1 MDVPESIEAAIQQLM
16 LTDPDRA
23 DTARHVAGWLTGGDD
38 VDDPAEFTL
47 AGLQQFLWYGLP
59 LKWMTEPGDR
69 EVIVEAAARLFEVL
83 DRPRYVA
90 LCRSVLTAKI
100 LDAYDRS
107 ESAGLKA
114 FRAALKDSPVEPPDL
129 PDFVWG
135 SRMGL
140 EEACARS
147 YIENGLESALNAGRF
162 EAGVGMWRATRARVT
177 AGLLDTERAGYFGQ
191 TWRSLIITER
201 LETWTSSTR
210 QSAHLTAIRAG
221 VANLLLHPVPVPADA
236 AEVLGPV
243 LWLCD
248 ALSTGG
254 APLTET
260 GNLGRVFVH
269 RVARESGWWKGL
281 TLPRTELEFYE
292 LHTLHA
298 LLRTARLAQ
307 HEHGRFMLNIPGI
320 SSRMNVGETWA
331 RVARSIAGSDDFA
344 QAAFETVL
352 CILLTATAGVPWVDV
367 LDTATTVLAGYGWE
381 QSIRGSAARELVT
394 RRSVEHAT
402 GTGMGRLRLL
412 DAVHTEG
419 KPGERTVTLTEGGRA
434 LALTYIRE
442 RAAGPRH
449 ATTT

>member
-1 MDVPESIEAAIQQLM
+1 M
-16 LTDPDRA
+16 LTDPDHA
-23 DTARHVAGWLTGGDD
+23 DTARYVAGWLAGGDD
-38 VDDPAEFTL
+38 VDDPAELTL

-69 EVIVEAAARLFEVL
+69 EVVVEAAARLFEVL

-90 LCRSVLTAKI
+90 LCRSALTGNI

-107 ESAGLKA
+107 EAAGLRA
-114 FRAALKDSPVEPPDL
+114 FRAALKNSPVEPPDL
-129 PDFVWG
+129 ADFVWG

-147 YIENGLESALNAGRF
+147 YVEDGLEAALKDGRF

-177 AGLLDTERAGYFGQ
+177 AGLLDTERPGYFGQ
-191 TWRSLIITER
+191 TWRSLIVTER
-201 LETWTSSTR
+201 LETWTSATR
-210 QSAHLTAIRAG
+210 QSEPLTGIRSI

-254 APLTET
+254 ASLTET
-260 GNLGRVFVH
+260 GNLGRAFVH
-269 RVARESGWWKGL
+269 LVARESGWWKGL

-307 HEHGRFMLNIPGI
+307 HEHGRFMLNVPGI
-320 SSRMNVGETWA
+320 SSRMNVDDTWA

-344 QAAFETVL
+344 QAAFETVM
-352 CILLTATAGVPWVDV
+352 CILLTATGDASWVDV
-367 LDTATTVLAGYGWE
+367 LDTATTALAGYGWE
-381 QSIRGSAARELVT
+381 QSVRGSSGRELVT
-394 RRSVEHAT
+394 GRSVEHAT
-402 GTGMGRLRLL
+402 GIGIGRLRLL
-412 DAVHTEG
+412 GGVRRDG
-419 KPGERTVTLTEGGRA
+419 NPGERTVTLTDGGRA